1 MKDVVILGQ
10 LADAAMPAPEEV
22 IGSGKSMAN
31 CALVKMF
38 DFLSAQRD
46 VDKIIISH
54 PLGSHT
60 ASDLLDARPR
70 IEAYPVAGEADYVL
84 TVQYALARRN
94 AANNLLVIDQYYEG
108 DLDVLRDALSRDDGA
123 VYFDSSKPTGT
134 LRTSSDVIYVDV
146 DASQAVRGISRV
158 GKMKAGPR
166 GILYQTAGVYSIAR
180 KGVVEV
186 FDAFQRASNYN
197 LSVTPHEAINRL
209 VCNAA
214 LADMAFSA
222 VDIQLDIGLDAP
234 NVSGSAKLKAIFN
247 V

>member
-54 PLGSHT
+54 PLGSQS
-60 ASDLLDARPR
+60 ASNLLDMRPR
-70 IEAYPVAGEADYVL
+70 IEPYPVAGEADYVL

-134 LRTSSDVIYVDV
+134 LRTSSDVIYIDV
-146 DASQAVRGISRV
+146 DASQAARCISRT
-158 GKMKAGPR
+158 GKMKASPR
-166 GILYQTAGVYSIAR
+166 GILYQTAGVYTIAR
-180 KGVVEV
+180 KGVVEI
-186 FDAFQRASNYN
+186 FDALQRASNN
-197 LSVTPHEAINRL
+197 SLSATPHDALSRL
-209 VCNAA
+209 VSNAA
-214 LADMAFSA
+214 QAGMAFSA
-222 VDIQLDIGLDAP
+222 VDVGSGKAS
-234 NVSGSAKLKAIFN
+234 VSGSEKLKAIFN
-247 V
+247 L